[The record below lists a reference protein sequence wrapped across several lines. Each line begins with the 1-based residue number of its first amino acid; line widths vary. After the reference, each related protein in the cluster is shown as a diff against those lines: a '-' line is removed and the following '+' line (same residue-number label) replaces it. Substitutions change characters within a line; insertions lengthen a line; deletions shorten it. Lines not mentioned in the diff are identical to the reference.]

1 MRIMLIYPKYPLK
14 NIVDPD
20 WLEEYNAVSK
30 ISCIET
36 GLYDEY
42 EKKLIFSKLSE
53 NDRYIFL
60 YRGWMLEP
68 EDHPSYIFPQYRW
81 FSDHIQ
87 AKTANSGFF
96 WTELLEP
103 YIIGPTILYNNDF
116 LNSIQSIDSKSFD
129 ILSEKLYSLTVPK
142 LENLLFVKDG
152 VKSETNPVISSAEEL
167 SVLLSK
173 MASHTGKFR
182 DGLIFKPAVK
192 VENEKRFFCFATNNN
207 IIVFPQDN
215 SEKEETEFL
224 ISVIN
229 TAIPALNL
237 NFFTLDTAYA
247 DGKPVLVELGHGEY
261 SSLKNLNP
269 DAFAQILGSVTEKF

>member
-87 AKTANSGFF
+87 AKTANS
-96 WTELLEP
+96 
-103 YIIGPTILYNNDF
+103 D
-116 LNSIQSIDSKSFD
+116 
-129 ILSEKLYSLTVPK
+129 
-142 LENLLFVKDG
+142 
-152 VKSETNPVISSAEEL
+152 
-167 SVLLSK
+167 
-173 MASHTGKFR
+173 
-182 DGLIFKPAVK
+182 
-192 VENEKRFFCFATNNN
+192 
-207 IIVFPQDN
+207 
-215 SEKEETEFL
+215 
-224 ISVIN
+224 
-229 TAIPALNL
+229 
-237 NFFTLDTAYA
+237 
-247 DGKPVLVELGHGEY
+247 
-261 SSLKNLNP
+261 
-269 DAFAQILGSVTEKF
+269 